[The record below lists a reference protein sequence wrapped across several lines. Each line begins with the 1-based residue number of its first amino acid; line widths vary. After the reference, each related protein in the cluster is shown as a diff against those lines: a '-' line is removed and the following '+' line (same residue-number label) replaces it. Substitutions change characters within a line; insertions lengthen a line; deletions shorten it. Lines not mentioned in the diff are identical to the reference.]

1 MLLLFLLLL
10 LSLLGSCFYFSYYDQ
25 FVSAELT
32 ESSTDAYLTKT
43 KGMITNPARITNT
56 KPGNVSPRV
65 AWYTLLKI
73 TAPTSCIIA
82 VTTPYTENREPKG

>member
-1 MLLLFLLLL
+1 MFLLLS
-10 LSLLGSCFYFSYYDQ
+10 SLLGSSFNFSFYDQ
-25 FVSAELT
+25 FVSAEL
-32 ESSTDAYLTKT
+32 ESSTDAYLTNT

-73 TAPTSCIIA
+73 AAPTSCIIA
-82 VTTPYTENREPKG
+82 VTTPYTENREPEG

>member
-1 MLLLFLLLL
+1 MLLLFLLL
-10 LSLLGSCFYFSYYDQ
+10 LSLLGSCFYFSHYDQ

-32 ESSTDAYLTKT
+32 ESSTDAYLTNT
-43 KGMITNPARITNT
+43 KGMITNPALITNT

-73 TAPTSCIIA
+73 AAPTSCIIA

>member
-1 MLLLFLLLL
+1 MFLL
-10 LSLLGSCFYFSYYDQ
+10 LSLLLGSCFNFSFYDQ
-25 FVSAELT
+25 FVSAEL
-32 ESSTDAYLTKT
+32 ESSTDAYLTNT

-82 VTTPYTENREPKG
+82 VTTPYTENREPEG